1 MSDYWNFEKLIEIY
15 FLHQVVSNK
24 ILRINYWSLTIITNF
39 RYVIC
44 KVLQQINI
52 FYWFYLSLFLE
63 CMLRVSL
70 VSSILLCIVLCI
82 ISMHTR
88 IVFQS
93 FILVYI
99 FT

>member
-1 MSDYWNFEKLIEIY
+1 MSGYWNFEKLIEIY

-44 KVLQQINI
+44 KVLQQINT
-52 FYWFYLSLFLE
+52 FYWFYLSVFLE
-63 CMLRVSL
+63 CMLGVSL

-88 IVFQS
+88 IVFQC